1 MVLNNSNP
9 KAGKFYYKEVDLM
22 NMKVVSMPLK
32 NKKPFNI
39 KI

>member
-1 MVLNNSNP
+1 MKLVSNIKLNTLSTLITKLYN
-9 KAGKFYYKEVDLM
+9 K
-22 NMKVVSMPLK
+22 K